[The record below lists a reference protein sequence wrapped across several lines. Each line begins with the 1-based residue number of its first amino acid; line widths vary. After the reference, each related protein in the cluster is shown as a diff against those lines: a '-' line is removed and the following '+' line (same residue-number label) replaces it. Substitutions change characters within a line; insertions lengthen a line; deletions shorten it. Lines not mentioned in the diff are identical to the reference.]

1 MKPYRVNI
9 EHLGISEEITD
20 ERELMKLKLVGHFL
34 KVTAKLTNEDI
45 LAKTGLDKSD
55 LSRLKASLIDRFT
68 IDRLIGILSS
78 LGYVAS
84 VSLRPR
90 KVG

>member
-1 MKPYRVNI
+1 MKPYRVSI

-34 KVTAKLTNEDI
+34 KVTAKLSNEDI
-45 LAKTGLDKSD
+45 LAKTGLDKAD

-84 VSLRPR
+84 VSLKAK